1 MSYTNREQSGTT
13 MRTPKQKQ
21 DPLVERIMLIAN
33 RLVALEK
40 EVAELKKAKK

>member
-13 MRTPKQKQ
+13 MRTPRQKK
-21 DPLVERIMLIAN
+21 DPVVERVMMIAE

-40 EVAELKKAKK
+40 EVAELKKAQK

>member
-1 MSYTNREQSGTT
+1 MGYTNREQSGTVYQ
-13 MRTPKQKQ
+13 TPMGKK
-21 DPLVERIMLIAN
+21 DPLTERVMMIAE

>member
-1 MSYTNREQSGTT
+1 MSYTNREQSGTVA
-13 MRTPKQKQ
+13 RTPQPTK
-21 DPLVERIMLIAN
+21 DPIVERIMMIAE